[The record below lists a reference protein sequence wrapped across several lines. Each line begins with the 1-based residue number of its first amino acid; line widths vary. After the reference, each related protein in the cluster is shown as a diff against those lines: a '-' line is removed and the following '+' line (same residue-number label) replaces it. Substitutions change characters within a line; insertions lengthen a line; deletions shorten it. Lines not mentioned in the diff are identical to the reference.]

1 MAESVEKPSSRGK
14 WQDIAKTMEA
24 LGPCSS
30 VVKNT
35 MQKCFMMMS
44 AGVKEALS
52 EGGAGLIPTET
63 EKIGEQGG
71 NCFEEGLIK
80 LGQC

>member
-1 MAESVEKPSSRGK
+1 
-14 WQDIAKTMEA
+14 
-24 LGPCSS
+24 
-30 VVKNT
+30 
-35 MQKCFMMMS
+35 MMS

-52 EGGAGLIPTET
+52 ACNWYLAEGGAGLIPTET